1 MVAATAASIFVLATP
16 QPANAHVIT
25 DKVCAQKAH
34 STMVATPPH
43 TPQVRRVAFR
53 ECLEA
58 AAQHVQHH
66 QLKVCYV
73 RHRTR
78 DWRARNACRI
88 RVVWPHGT
96 RSARE
101 AVRVA
106 WCEGSLSPEAKNG
119 QYRGTFQM
127 GSGERARWGHGSTVE
142 AQALAAADYYEYDRD
157 VMGRGGWG
165 PWACHPGSSYQTD
178 SWREAPSAVVQYG

>member
-1 MVAATAASIFVLATP
+1 MVAATAASILCLATP
-16 QPANAHVIT
+16 QPANAHT
-25 DKVCAQKAH
+25 LTTTKCAQKAH
-34 STMVATPPH
+34 DVMVSTPPH
-43 TPQVRRVAFR
+43 TPSVRRDAFR
-53 ECLEA
+53 KCLEMA
-58 AAQHVQHH
+58 ALHAQHHK
-66 QLKVCYV
+66 LKACYA

-88 RVVWPHGT
+88 RVVWPHGE
-96 RSARE
+96 RSGRE

-127 GSGERARWGHGSTVE
+127 GSGERARWGHGNTVE
-142 AQALAAADYYEYDRD
+142 AQAVAAAAYYEYDRD

-165 PWACHPGSSYQTD
+165 PWSCRPGSSHQTA
-178 SWREAPSAVVQYG
+178 SWRYAPSAVVRYG